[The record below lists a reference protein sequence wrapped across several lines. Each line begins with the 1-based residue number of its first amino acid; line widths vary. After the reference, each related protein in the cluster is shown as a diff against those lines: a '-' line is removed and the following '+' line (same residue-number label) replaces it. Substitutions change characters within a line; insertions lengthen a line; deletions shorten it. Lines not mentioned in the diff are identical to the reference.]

1 MTATKKIS
9 LTINGKV
16 CAGKPGQT
24 ILEIARAN
32 NIYIPT
38 LCYLK
43 GLTPWGGCRLCIV
56 EIRRQPEGGAVLR
69 HTGGGRLEDHHRQP
83 APARPAQG
91 HAGTAVQRTQPLL
104 PDVPV

>member
-16 CAGKPGQT
+16 CAGEPGQT

-32 NIYIPT
+32 DINIPT

-43 GLTPWGGCRLCIV
+43 GLT
-56 EIRRQPEGGAVLR
+56 AV
-69 HTGGGRLEDHHRQP
+69 GRLPVVHR
-83 APARPAQG
+83 
-91 HAGTAVQRTQPLL
+91 
-104 PDVPV
+104 

>member
-16 CAGKPGQT
+16 CAGEPGQT

-32 NIYIPT
+32 DITIPT

-43 GLTPWGGCRLCIV
+43 GLTAWGGCRLCIV
-56 EIRRQPEGGAVLR
+56 EIVGSP
-69 HTGGGRLEDHHRQP
+69 
-83 APARPAQG
+83 
-91 HAGTAVQRTQPLL
+91 
-104 PDVPV
+104 

>member
-16 CAGKPGQT
+16 CAGEPGQT

-32 NIYIPT
+32 DITIPT

-43 GLTPWGGCRLCIV
+43 GLTAWGGCRLCIV
-56 EIRRQPEGGAVLR
+56 EIVGSPKIVPSCATPAVDGSKIITDSPRLQGLR
-69 HTGGGRLEDHHRQP
+69 KATLES
-83 APARPAQG
+83 
-91 HAGTAVQRTQPLL
+91 AVQRTQPHL